1 MADNWLVSLPLEELV
16 KLKQQQELFDEMKK
30 ENAQLRRELDALR
43 NLYSEMIQ
51 QFGDIKRELRKG

>member
-1 MADNWLVSLPLEELV
+1 MDGQSTLSQLLA
-16 KLKQQQELFDEMKK
+16 LKQQPEMFEQMKQ

-43 NLYSEMIQ
+43 NMYSEMIQ

>member
-1 MADNWLVSLPLEELV
+1 MAGDWMVSLPFEELM
-16 KLKQQQELFDEMKK
+16 KLKQQPEMFDQLKA

-51 QFGDIKRELRKG
+51 QFGDIKRELKRR

>member
-1 MADNWLVSLPLEELV
+1 MADEWMVSLPLSQLLA
-16 KLKQQQELFDEMKK
+16 LKQQPEMFEQMKQ

>member
-1 MADNWLVSLPLEELV
+1 MPGDWQVSLPLDELMA
-16 KLKQQQELFDEMKK
+16 LKQQPEKFVEMKK
-30 ENAQLRRELDALR
+30 EIAQLRKELDAMR

>member
-1 MADNWLVSLPLEELV
+1 MADEWMVSLPLSQLLA
-16 KLKQQQELFDEMKK
+16 LKQQPEMSEQMKQ

>member
-1 MADNWLVSLPLEELV
+1 MADEWMVSLPLTQLLA
-16 KLKQQQELFDEMKK
+16 LKQQPEMFEQMKQ
-30 ENAQLRRELDALR
+30 ENAQLRRELEALR

>member
-1 MADNWLVSLPLEELV
+1 MADDWMVSLPLSQLLA
-16 KLKQQQELFDEMKK
+16 LKQQPEMFEQMKQ